1 MLLAGHEALSSLV
14 DVAVQQPSLPVP
26 HKEDKGRNPTPTEQ
40 IMALQQLRQVRGS
53 YGVNRKWDVTFPIPQ
68 MEMQRGRPGGIP
80 PPQQM
85 YLRDQ
90 QMQLDQLREMEH
102 KQREREREHQLAQE
116 REREQRERD
125 RQERDRQERERAIM
139 AERSMHAE
147 RDRERMSSGRPSMY
161 DDPEERRR
169 YGNSGPPQF
178 ARDR

>member
-1 MLLAGHEALSSLV
+1 M
-14 DVAVQQPSLPVP
+14 DVAVQQPLLPVP

-53 YGVNRKWDVTFPIPQ
+53 CDVNSEWDVTFPIPQ

-102 KQREREREHQLAQE
+102 KQREREREREHQLAQD

-147 RDRERMSSGRPSMY
+147 RDRERLSSGRPSMY
-161 DDPEERRR
+161 EDPEERRR